1 MHIEVRG
8 TGPDLVLLHG
18 WAMHG
23 GVFAAL
29 AERLAPRFRLH
40 VVDLP
45 GHGRSLYSPVPLE
58 LEAIADNLARRLPRA
73 LWLGWSLGGLAALQL
88 AQRHPERARGL
99 LMLCAPP
106 RFMRAADWPQ
116 GMEPEVFRDF
126 AQGLARDYRGT
137 IDRFLVLEAQGSD
150 HGQSELA
157 LLRAQVFAHGEP
169 APAALEQGLALLR
182 ETDLRT
188 GLPQLRVPSVWLAGR
203 RDRLVRAQ
211 ALELAALAAP
221 NARYRRI
228 DGAGHAPFLSHAG
241 EVAAEIDAFEARLRG
256 QAAA

>member
-1 MHIEVRG
+1 MHIETRG
-8 TGPDLVLLHG
+8 TGPDLVLVHG

-29 AERLAPRFRLH
+29 AERLVPRFRLH
-40 VVDLP
+40 LVDLP

-106 RFMRAADWPQ
+106 RFVRAEDWPQ
-116 GMEPEVFRDF
+116 GMAPAVFEAF
-126 AQGLARDYRGT
+126 AQGLARDYRAT

-157 LLRAQVFAHGEP
+157 LLRAQVFAQGEP
-169 APAALEQGLALLR
+169 APAALAQGLALLR
-182 ETDLRT
+182 DTDLRA
-188 GLPQLRVPSVWLAGR
+188 GLPRLQVPSLWLGGR
-203 RDRLVRAQ
+203 RDKLVSAQ
-211 ALELAALAAP
+211 AMAQAAKLAP
-221 NARYRRI
+221 GGIYKRFER
-228 DGAGHAPFLSHAG
+228 AGHAPFLSHADGVAG
-241 EVAAEIDAFEARLRG
+241 EIEAFDAGLRAG
-256 QAAA
+256 AAA